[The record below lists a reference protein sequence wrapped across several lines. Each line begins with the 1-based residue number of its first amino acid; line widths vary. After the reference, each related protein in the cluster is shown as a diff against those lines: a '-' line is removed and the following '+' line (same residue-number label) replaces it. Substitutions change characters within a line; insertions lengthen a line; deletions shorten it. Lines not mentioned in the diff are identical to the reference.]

1 MVAIRVARTP
11 SGRRIEVSRTVDA
24 PPAVAWDLTADT
36 RHWPAW
42 GPPVTAVDPADNE
55 LEAGLTG
62 RVRALGL
69 ARVPFRIQTCEG
81 HSWTWTVFGHTPPAA
96 GHRVEPAGP
105 ERSRIVLELP
115 LWAPWYVPMCVWALA
130 KLGRLAKDQSERG
143 PG

>member
-55 LEAGLTG
+55 LE
-62 RVRALGL
+62 
-69 ARVPFRIQTCEG
+69 P
-81 HSWTWTVFGHTPPAA
+81 
-96 GHRVEPAGP
+96 
-105 ERSRIVLELP
+105 
-115 LWAPWYVPMCVWALA
+115 
-130 KLGRLAKDQSERG
+130 D
-143 PG
+143 